1 MSGKLMMS
9 SLQCDQHVKTVQRFT
24 IMHSGTG
31 GAAEPSTQGEMAQ
44 KGIQVDQDKLCCSV
58 RLDLLK
64 DPVTIPCGHS
74 YCLSCIRTYW
84 DAEGH
89 KGNSCPQCRQ
99 TFTQRP
105 ALVKNTLLADLVED
119 LKRTGLQAAP
129 AALCYATHQDVACD
143 SCTGRKLKATKSCL
157 QCLVSYCDQHL
168 QPHYESPAFEKHQ
181 LVDPCEKL
189 QENICTRHNEVM
201 KAFCRTDQQCIC
213 YLCSMDEHKGHDT
226 VSAAAERTEKQKKL
240 SKRQQT
246 IQQKIKD
253 REGDIKKL
261 QQEVETIN
269 QSADEAER
277 SSEKI
282 FTRLIQLVQDKC
294 SDVKQQIRSQRTS
307 LVNRLK
313 ESQKELEEGLT
324 EIKRREAELQQ
335 LSHTHDPIQFL
346 HHCPVLLN
354 PMDSTDPHSIS
365 IQSVSYFDH
374 MLAAVAAATDKIQD
388 VLNEEWTWSE
398 FLQYSQQMTLDP
410 NTAHTQLML
419 FKGNRKATVM
429 KNTLVHPHHPDR
441 FIKHQQVLGAHSLT
455 GRHYWEVQMK
465 QNKFRTTVAVTY
477 KNSSRTQSESAFGDN
492 NRSWALVLLDNRF
505 KIMHNGNVLFI
516 PGPPSSRIGVF
527 LDHGA
532 GTLSFYRVSDT
543 MTLLQRVQTTFTEPL
558 YAGLSVYGY
567 DMSVELCELK

>member
-1 MSGKLMMS
+1 
-9 SLQCDQHVKTVQRFT
+9 
-24 IMHSGTG
+24 MHPGTG

-44 KGIQVDQDKLCCSV
+44 QGIQVDQDKLCCSV
-58 RLDLLK
+58 CLDLLK
-64 DPVTIPCGHS
+64 DPVTISCGHS

-99 TFTQRP
+99 TFTRRP

-201 KAFCRTDQQCIC
+201 KVFCRTDQQCIC

-226 VSAAAERTEKQKKL
+226 VSAAAERTEKQKEL
-240 SKRQQT
+240 SKNQQT

-282 FTRLIQLVQDKC
+282 FTRLIQLVQDRC
-294 SDVKQQIRSQRTS
+294 SDVKQQIRSQQTS

-313 ESQKELEEGLT
+313 ESQKELEEELA
-324 EIKRREAELQQ
+324 EMKSREAELQQ
-335 LSHTHDPIQFL
+335 LLHTHDPIQFL
-346 HHCPVLLN
+346 HHCPALLN

-374 MLAAVAAATDKIQD
+374 VLAAVAAATDKLQD
-388 VLNEEWTWSE
+388 VLNEEWTKVSLLEVEQEALKPQAEPRTRSE
-398 FLQYSQQMTLDP
+398 FLQYSQKMTLDP
-410 NTAHTQLML
+410 NTAHNQLML
-419 FKGNRKATVM
+419 SEGNRKATVM
-429 KNTLVHPHHPDR
+429 KNKLVYPHHSDR
-441 FIKHQQVLGAHSLT
+441 FIEQQQVLGAESLM
-455 GRHYWEVQMK
+455 GRHYWEVLMDQD
-465 QNKFRTTVAVTY
+465 FSRATVAVTY
-477 KNSSRTQSESAFGDN
+477 KKISRTQSESEFGYNDS
-492 NRSWALVLLDNRF
+492 SWALIFSKSPFIV
-505 KIMHNGNVLFI
+505 MHNGSILFTSR
-516 PGPPSSRIGVF
+516 PPSTRIGVF
-527 LDHGA
+527 LDHSA
-532 GTLSFYRVSDT
+532 GTLSFYSVSDT
-543 MTLLQRVQTTFTEPL
+543 MTLLHRVQTTFTEPL

-567 DMSVELCELK
+567 DMYVELCKLK

>member
-1 MSGKLMMS
+1 
-9 SLQCDQHVKTVQRFT
+9 
-24 IMHSGTG
+24 
-31 GAAEPSTQGEMAQ
+31 MAQ
-44 KGIQVDQDKLCCSV
+44 QGIQVDQDKLCCSV
-58 RLDLLK
+58 CLDLLK

-99 TFTQRP
+99 AFTPRP

-226 VSAAAERTEKQKKL
+226 VSAAAERTEKQKEL
-240 SKRQQT
+240 SKNQQT

-277 SSEKI
+277 STEKI
-282 FTRLIQLVQDKC
+282 FTRLIQLVQDRC
-294 SDVKQQIRSQRTS
+294 SDVKQQISSQQTS
-307 LVNRLK
+307 LVKRLK
-313 ESQKELEEGLT
+313 ESQKELEEELA
-324 EIKRREAELQQ
+324 EMKSREAELQQ
-335 LSHTHDPIQFL
+335 LSHTQDPIQFL
-346 HHCPVLLN
+346 HHCSALLN

-374 MLAAVAAATDKIQD
+374 VLAAVAAATDIILD
-388 VLNEEWTWSE
+388 VLNEEWTKVSLLEVEQEALKPRAEPRTRSE
-398 FLQYSQQMTLDP
+398 FLQYSQKMTLDP
-410 NTAHTQLML
+410 NTAHNWLML
-419 FKGNRKATVM
+419 SEGSRRATVM
-429 KNTLVHPHHPDR
+429 QPKLVYPHHPDR
-441 FIKHQQVLGAHSLT
+441 FIEKQQVLGAESLT
-455 GRHYWEVQMK
+455 GRHYWEVLMDQDVY
-465 QNKFRTTVAVTY
+465 RATVAVTY
-477 KNSSRTQSESAFGDN
+477 KNISRTQSESAFGYN
-492 NRSWALVLLDNRF
+492 NRSWALIYSKIPFEVKHNRS
-505 KIMHNGNVLFI
+505 VLFTSDS
-516 PGPPSSRIGVF
+516 PSRIGVF

-543 MTLLQRVQTTFTEPL
+543 MTLLHRVQTTFTEPL
-558 YAGLSVYGY
+558 YAGLSVSGFG
-567 DMSVELCELK
+567 MSVELCELK

>member
-1 MSGKLMMS
+1 
-9 SLQCDQHVKTVQRFT
+9 
-24 IMHSGTG
+24 
-31 GAAEPSTQGEMAQ
+31 MAQ
-44 KGIQVDQDKLCCSV
+44 QGIQLDQDKLCCSV
-58 RLDLLK
+58 CLDLLK

-84 DAEGH
+84 DAVGH
-89 KGNSCPQCRQ
+89 SWLGKSCPQCRQ
-99 TFTQRP
+99 KFTPRP
-105 ALVKNTLLADLVED
+105 ALVKNTLLANLVED
-119 LKRTGLQAAP
+119 LRRTGLQAAP

-201 KAFCRTDQQCIC
+201 KVFCRTDQQCIC

-226 VSAAAERTEKQKKL
+226 VSAAAERTEKQKEL
-240 SKRQQT
+240 SKNQQT

-282 FTRLIQLVQDKC
+282 FKRLIQLVQDKC
-294 SDVKQQIRSQRTS
+294 SDVKQQIRSQQTS

-313 ESQKELEEGLT
+313 ESQKKLEEELA
-324 EIKRREAELQQ
+324 EMKSREAELQQ
-335 LSHTHDPIQFL
+335 LLHTHDPIQFL

-374 MLAAVAAATDKIQD
+374 VLAAVAAATDKIQH
-388 VLNEEWTWSE
+388 VLNEEWTKVSLLEVKQEALKPRAEARIRSE
-398 FLQYSQQMTLDP
+398 FLQCSQQMTLDP
-410 NTAHTQLML
+410 NTAHNQLL
-419 FKGNRKATVM
+419 LSEGNRKATVM
-429 KNTLVHPHHPDR
+429 TKKLVYPHHPDR
-441 FIKHQQVLGAHSLT
+441 FIEHQQVLGAESLT
-455 GRHYWEVQMK
+455 GCHYWEVLMD
-465 QNKFRTTVAVTY
+465 QNMSGATVAVTY
-477 KNSSRTQSESAFGDN
+477 KNISRTKSENEFGYN
-492 NRSWALVLLDNRF
+492 NSSWALIFNSPL
-505 KIMHNGNVLFI
+505 KIMHNSSILFTS
-516 PGPPSSRIGVF
+516 GLPSFRIGVF
-527 LDHGA
+527 LNHGA
-532 GTLSFYRVSDT
+532 GTLCFYRVSDT
-543 MTLLQRVQTTFTEPL
+543 MTLLHRVQTTFTEPL
-558 YAGLSVYGY
+558 YAGLGVYGS
-567 DMSVELCELK
+567 DKSVELCELK

>member
-1 MSGKLMMS
+1 
-9 SLQCDQHVKTVQRFT
+9 
-24 IMHSGTG
+24 
-31 GAAEPSTQGEMAQ
+31 MAQ
-44 KGIQVDQDKLCCSV
+44 QGIQVDQDQLCCSV
-58 RLDLLK
+58 CLDLLK

-74 YCLSCIRTYW
+74 YRFSCIRTYW

-89 KGNSCPQCRQ
+89 KRNSCPQCRQ
-99 TFTQRP
+99 TFTPRP

-201 KAFCRTDQQCIC
+201 KVFCRNDQQCIC

-226 VSAAAERTEKQKKL
+226 VLAAAEVAEKQKEL
-240 SKRQQT
+240 SKNQQT

-277 SSEKI
+277 STEKI
-282 FTRLIQLVQDKC
+282 FTRLIQLVQDRC

-313 ESQKELEEGLT
+313 ESQKELEEELA
-324 EIKRREAELQQ
+324 EMKSREAELQQ
-335 LSHTHDPIQFL
+335 LSQTHDPIQFL

-374 MLAAVAAATDKIQD
+374 VLAAVAAATDKLQD
-388 VLNEEWTWSE
+388 VLNEEWTKVSLLEVEQEALKPRAEPRTRSE
-398 FLQYSQQMTLDP
+398 FLQYSQQMTLDQ
-410 NTAHTQLML
+410 NTAHNWLML
-419 FKGNRKATVM
+419 SEGSRRATVM
-429 KNTLVHPHHPDR
+429 QPKLVYPYLPDR
-441 FIKHQQVLGAHSLT
+441 FIEKQQVLGGENLT
-455 GRHYWEVQMK
+455 GRRYWEVQMD
-465 QNKFRTTVAVTY
+465 QDLSRATVAVTY
-477 KNSSRTQSESAFGDN
+477 KTISRTQSESAFGN
-492 NRSWALVLLDNRF
+492 NDRSWALLLTPTYL
-505 KIMHNGNVLFI
+505 KIMHNGNVLFTSDL
-516 PGPPSSRIGVF
+516 PSFRIGVF
-527 LDHGA
+527 LDHSA
-532 GTLSFYRVSDT
+532 GTVFDVFDT
-543 MTLLQRVQTTFTEPL
+543 MTLLHRVQTTFTEPL

-567 DMSVELCELK
+567 DKSVELCELK